1 MLPDNSQPGN
11 GATGNAHPPS
21 SGATEASFASA
32 IFPVVGVAASA
43 GGLEAFTELLGHMKE
58 DSGVALLLVQ
68 HLDPHR
74 ESMLATILGSTS
86 RLPVAQ
92 ATDGEE
98 IRPNRVYIIPPNA
111 SMSVEQGRLRM
122 QKREPGP
129 LVHMPADI
137 LLRSMAAQLG
147 PRAVAVILSGG
158 GTDGTLGT
166 AEIKAAG
173 GITFAQ
179 DEHSAKHDSM
189 PMSAI
194 ATGYVDYVMPP
205 AAIAAELARIASP
218 SYLPRITLGGVSPV
232 GVDNESELRKVLDL
246 VRKSSGVDFS
256 QYKRS
261 TMLRRIQ
268 RRMALRRR
276 DSIGDFIGLLR
287 EDPEE
292 VAALH
297 NDLLIRVTHFF
308 RDPGAFQA
316 LEAEVFPGLIRNR
329 RPDDPIRIWVAG
341 CSTGEEVYSIAI
353 TLVEALGDD
362 AADAPIKILATDV
375 SNRYLDV
382 ARAGTYIEN
391 IAMDVSTE
399 RLRRFFRRVNGHYQ
413 VSKLI
418 RDLCIFSKHDL
429 IRDAPFA
436 HLDLISC
443 RNVLIYLDLPA
454 QKRVMPMFH
463 YALNPGGHLML
474 GPSETIGTFGELF
487 STLSPEHKIFT
498 KKLTAQRAHVFFDFR
513 EPTYFGAAAARPPVE
528 PVGADLA
535 REVDRLLLEHHTPP
549 SVLVDEDGTILQ
561 VRGRTSD
568 FLRPPIGV
576 PNPDVMRLTREGLR
590 TDLQS
595 ALAQARSGAV
605 PARRRVTFTEDGR
618 TRVVEIR
625 VLPLL
630 HDGAVAHFLLLF
642 RELPVKAAASPL
654 SVVANAAG
662 VVAEIGPE
670 DPSGEL
676 DDLRGELQATREHL
690 QSVVEEY
697 EATTEEL
704 KSANEEIL
712 SSNEE
717 LRSTNE
723 ELQTAKEEMQSANE
737 ELSTVNDEMKHRN
750 AELARVNDDLVN
762 LFSSVNIPI
771 VMVSRDLRIR
781 SYTTTAERMLNLIPT
796 DVGRPINHI
805 RPNIE
810 FPDLDRR
817 LADVIESLAPQ
828 EFDVRDRSGRWF
840 SARIRPYIT
849 VDNKIDGAV
858 LAVVDVDAMRQ
869 NAERLRQAREN
880 ADAIVETVWQ
890 PLVVLDDDLRLKR
903 GNASFYRTFGLTPER
918 AIGRPLY
925 SLLGGPWD
933 QPALVATVLDLLG
946 RGRDLEN
953 FELDIADDS
962 RRAFVLNSRR
972 IDWHESQGKMILVA
986 IEEITERK
994 RVRDRDQQLARAE
1007 AARVEAELANR
1018 KKDEFLALLAH
1029 ELRNPLA
1036 PILNALLV
1044 VRSSGVTAADQQ
1056 WANTIMERQVRH
1068 MARLIDDLLDVSR
1081 VMRGLIQLRK
1091 ERADLG
1097 RLVGQAVDSMR
1108 SFIESRGHTLT
1119 VDVAE
1124 GVPVDVDCVRFEQV
1138 VVNLLN
1144 NAAKYTDEGGEIH
1157 VSATREGPEAVVR
1170 VRDTGLGITPEFLP
1184 QIFDLFMQADRS
1196 LDRSMGGLGIGLTL
1210 VKNLVDLHGGRVS
1223 AHSEGL
1229 GRGSEFV
1236 VRLPVS
1242 PGADA
1247 RPDPSSQPAVVG
1259 PSRRVLIVED
1269 NVDSARTLARLL
1281 TTWGHETRVVHD
1293 GDQALPAAREFRPD
1307 IVLMDIGLPQRSGY
1321 EIAAEFRADP
1331 ETRDVILV
1339 AVTGYGQEQDRAKA
1353 QESGFDL
1360 HMVKPADE
1368 TQLRSAL
1375 AVPAR
1380 SS

>member
-1 MLPDNSQPGN
+1 MLPDESRPENGTTGDAQPPRPD
-11 GATGNAHPPS
+11 APDAP
-21 SGATEASFASA
+21 ASA
-32 IFPVVGVAASA
+32 TFPVVGVAASA
-43 GGLEAFTELLGHMKE
+43 GGLEAFTELLGHIKS
-58 DSGVALLLVQ
+58 DAGVALLLVQ

-86 RLPVAQ
+86 PMPVAQ
-92 ATDGEE
+92 GRDGEE

-111 SMSVEQGRLRM
+111 SMTVERGRLSMR
-122 QKREPGP
+122 KREPGH
-129 LVHMPADI
+129 VSHMPADI
-137 LLRSMAAQLG
+137 LLRSMAAELG

-158 GTDGTLGT
+158 GTDGTLGI
-166 AEIKAAG
+166 AEVKAAG

-179 DEHSAKHDSM
+179 DEHSSKHDSM

-194 ATGYVDYVMPP
+194 STGYVDYVMPP
-205 AAIAAELARIASP
+205 DAIASELARIASP
-218 SYLPRITLGGVSPV
+218 SYLPGIPLGGAST
-232 GVDNESELRKVLDL
+232 VDADSESELRKVLDL

-276 DSIGDFIGLLR
+276 ESIGDFIALLR

-297 NDLLIRVTHFF
+297 HDLLIRVTHFF
-308 RDPGAFQA
+308 RDPGAFRA
-316 LEAEVFPGLIRNR
+316 LETEVFPGLIRNR
-329 RPDDPIRIWVAG
+329 RADDPIRIWIAG

-353 TLVEALGDD
+353 TLVEALGD
-362 AADAPIKILATDV
+362 AADTPIKILATDV

-382 ARAGTYIEN
+382 ARAATYIEN
-391 IAMDVSTE
+391 IAMDVSPQ
-399 RLRRFFRRVNGHYQ
+399 RLRRFFRRVNAHYQ
-413 VSKLI
+413 VSKQI

-429 IRDAPFA
+429 IRDPPFA

-443 RNVLIYLDLPA
+443 RNVLIYLGLPA
-454 QKRVMPMFH
+454 QRRVMPLFH
-463 YALNPGGHLML
+463 YALNPGGHLLL

-487 STLSPEHKIFT
+487 SPLNAEHKIFA
-498 KKLTAQRAHVFFDFR
+498 KKTTASRGHLSFDFR
-513 EPTYFGAAAARPPVE
+513 EPAFFGAPAGGRPSVE
-528 PVGADLA
+528 MVGADLG

-549 SVLVDEDGTILQ
+549 SVLVDGEGTILQ
-561 VRGRTSD
+561 LRGRTSD
-568 FLRPPIGV
+568 FLLAPIGV
-576 PNPDVMRLTREGLR
+576 PKPDVMRSARESLR
-590 TDLQS
+590 RDLQS
-595 ALAQARSGAV
+595 ALAQARSETV
-605 PARRRVTFTEDGR
+605 PSRRRVTFVEGGR
-618 TRVVEIR
+618 TRAVEIQ

-630 HDGAVAHFLLLF
+630 HNGAVAHFLLLF
-642 RELPVKAAASPL
+642 RDLPVKAASPT
-654 SVVANAAG
+654 SVEA
-662 VVAEIGPE
+662 VVEVDPE
-670 DPSGEL
+670 DSSGKLE
-676 DDLRGELQATREHL
+676 DLGRELQATREHL

-737 ELSTVNDEMKHRN
+737 ELSTVNDELKHRN
-750 AELARVNDDLVN
+750 GELARINDDLVN

-817 LADVIESLAPQ
+817 LAEVIESLVPQ
-828 EFDVRDRSGRWF
+828 EFDVRDRSGRWY

-849 VDNKIDGAV
+849 IDNKIDGAV

-903 GNASFYRTFGLTPER
+903 GNGPFFRTFGLVPER

-953 FELDIADDS
+953 FELEIADES
-962 RRAFVLNSRR
+962 RRAFLLNSRR
-972 IDWHESQGKMILVA
+972 IDGHETEGKMILVA

-994 RVRDRDQQLARAE
+994 REQEREQQLARAE

-1044 VRSSGVTAADQQ
+1044 ARSPDVTAADQQ
-1056 WANTIMERQVRH
+1056 WANTIMERQIRH

-1081 VMRGLIQLRK
+1081 VMRGLIQPRK
-1091 ERADLG
+1091 ERSDLG
-1097 RLVGQAVDSMR
+1097 RLVAQALDSMR
-1108 SFIESRGHTLT
+1108 SFIEARGHELT
-1119 VDVAE
+1119 VDAAE
-1124 GVPVDVDCVRFEQV
+1124 GVFVDVDPVRFEQI
-1138 VVNLLN
+1138 VVNLLT
-1144 NAAKYTDEGGEIH
+1144 NAAKYTDEGGKIH
-1157 VSATREGPEAVVR
+1157 VSAAREGAEAVVR

-1184 QIFDLFMQADRS
+1184 QIFDLFIQADRS

-1210 VKNLVDLHGGRVS
+1210 VKNLVELHGGQVS

-1236 VRLPVS
+1236 VHLPAS
-1242 PGADA
+1242 GTAEA
-1247 RPDPSSQPAVVG
+1247 RPETDTRPAAG
-1259 PSRRVLIVED
+1259 AARRVLIVED
-1269 NVDSARTLARLL
+1269 NVDSALTLARVLKK
-1281 TTWGHETRVVHD
+1281 WGHETMVVHQ
-1293 GDQALPAAREFRPD
+1293 GDQALPAVREFEPD
-1307 IVLMDIGLPQRSGY
+1307 IVFMDIGLPQRSGY
-1321 EIAAEFRADP
+1321 EIAADFRADP
-1331 ETRDVILV
+1331 DARDLILV
-1339 AVTGYGQEQDRAKA
+1339 ALTGYSQDQDRSKSH
-1353 QESGFDL
+1353 ESGFDL
-1360 HMVKPADE
+1360 HLVKPADE
-1368 TQLRSAL
+1368 AQLRWAL
-1375 AVPAR
+1375 AMVAR
-1380 SS
+1380 TS